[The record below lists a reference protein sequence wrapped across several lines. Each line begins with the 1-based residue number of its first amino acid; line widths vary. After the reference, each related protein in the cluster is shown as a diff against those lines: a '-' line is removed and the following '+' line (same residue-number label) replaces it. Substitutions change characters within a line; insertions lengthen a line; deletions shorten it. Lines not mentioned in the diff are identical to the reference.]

1 MRLVRHHFL
10 YVWYLVLLFVFSSFF
25 HGGNRLLSY
34 CVLYHYEGMN
44 GVQICYHHANV
55 GDVIDSFE
63 DRSRIGYLYNGTS
76 EIPFS
81 LQQSGETLH
90 VYYLRFWNS

>member
-1 MRLVRHHFL
+1 MRLVRHRFL

-63 DRSRIGYLYNGTS
+63 DRSRIGYRDSIFFATEWGNTS
-76 EIPFS
+76 CLLSSILKF
-81 LQQSGETLH
+81 L
-90 VYYLRFWNS
+90 V

>member
-1 MRLVRHHFL
+1 MTGKWHRLQTVCYFAFL
-10 YVWYLVLLFVFSSFF
+10 FLLLSFF
-25 HGGNRLLSY
+25 HSANRLLSY

-44 GVQICYHHANV
+44 DVQICYHHANV

-63 DRSRIGYLYNGTS
+63 DRSRLGYIYNGTS
-76 EIPFS
+76 NLPFS
-81 LQQSGETLH
+81 LQQSGQTLH